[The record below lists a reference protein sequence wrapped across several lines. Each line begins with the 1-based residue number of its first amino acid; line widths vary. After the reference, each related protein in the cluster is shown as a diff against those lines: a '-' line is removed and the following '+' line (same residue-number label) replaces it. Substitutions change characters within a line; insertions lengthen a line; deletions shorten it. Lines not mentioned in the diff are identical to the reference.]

1 MESLETTWMFPTEE
15 TTQKP
20 ALQYEYEYQEE
31 AKEPQALV
39 DPKPVEEEAPE
50 PVYIDLPDYEMTYLE
65 VCYSNCVVQ
74 TG

>member
-15 TTQKP
+15 TTQRP
-20 ALQYEYEYQEE
+20 VVQYEYEYEEE

-50 PVYIDLPDYEMTYLE
+50 PVYIM
-65 VCYSNCVVQ
+65 
-74 TG
+74 